1 MRLAC
6 FHFFP
11 TDYISR
17 VWEQGCMFCSL
28 QLMIRN
34 VDEKQ
39 VMKVVLPH
47 LVKLAKDSEM

>member
-1 MRLAC
+1 
-6 FHFFP
+6 
-11 TDYISR
+11 
-17 VWEQGCMFCSL
+17 MFCSL

-39 VMKVVLPH
+39 VRKVVLLE